1 MLQKV
6 YNLIRNKY
14 FLSLAGN
21 VIMSGLGLVT
31 MTLIY
36 RSLSKTEA
44 GTWVFFQSVL
54 LLIETFRSG
63 FLTTAF
69 IKFYAGSTS
78 ERTAEVAGSAWF
90 LGLVI
95 TGTLALVSFGSWF

>member
-1 MLQKV
+1 MWQKV
-6 YNLIRNKY
+6 YNLIKNKY

-36 RSLSKTEA
+36 RALSKSEA

-54 LLIETFRSG
+54 LLVDTVRSG

-69 IKFYAGSTS
+69 IKFYSGAT
-78 ERTAEVAGSAWF
+78 
-90 LGLVI
+90 
-95 TGTLALVSFGSWF
+95 